1 MERPISGIGL
11 DQPLAA
17 CLPAGSA
24 PRNPMRSG
32 ITNTMS
38 SEIYIFAGGGTGG
51 HLYPG
56 LAVADELTRL
66 RPDARIVFAC
76 SSREIDRRILDPLP
90 YAVVPQPIRPL
101 PRRPG
106 DLLPFLRAWRESG
119 RLARE
124 LVRDLKP
131 AAVLGLGGFAA
142 APVVKRAARAGIRTA
157 MLNPDAVPGKANAYL
172 AKNADA
178 IFTQFES
185 TGGAFAAGVRGKVR
199 CVGCPI
205 RSSFLAADRAEA
217 IAHFGLDAHRK
228 TLLVLGGSLGAES
241 VNQAFALLAGR
252 MDDLTETWQVIHITG
267 ASKGDEH
274 GWASPDSSGCHPKI
288 VVHAVEYCDR
298 MDLAYAAADV
308 ALCRAGASTVGEVS
322 ATGTPAVFLPYPWHK
337 DQHQKLNAADLV
349 NAGAAM
355 VIEDAKDPAAN
366 ADALADQFLPILRT
380 PACLADMTQ
389 AAAAAAKP
397 AAARHVAE
405 WLSRG

>member
-1 MERPISGIGL
+1 MP
-11 DQPLAA
+11 
-17 CLPAGSA
+17 
-24 PRNPMRSG
+24 
-32 ITNTMS
+32 
-38 SEIYIFAGGGTGG
+38 SETYIFAGGGTGG

-56 LAVADELTRL
+56 LAVADEMTRL
-66 RPDARIVFAC
+66 RPDAKIVFAC

-106 DLLPFLRAWRESG
+106 DLTGFLRAWRASG

-124 LVRDLKP
+124 LVCDLKP
-131 AAVLGLGGFAA
+131 AAVLGLGGFAG
-142 APVVKRAARAGIRTA
+142 APVVKRAAKVGIRTA

-172 AKNADA
+172 ATRADA

-185 TGGAFAAGVRGKVR
+185 TADAFTPGVRGKVR

-205 RSSFLAADRAEA
+205 RGSFLAAGRDEA
-217 IAHFGLDAHRK
+217 VAHFGLDAHRK

-252 MDDLTETWQVIHITG
+252 MDELAETWQVIHITG
-267 ASKGDEH
+267 AAKGSED
-274 GWASPDSSGCHPKI
+274 GGDTQAGQPAIGI
-288 VVHAVEYCDR
+288 RTVEYCDR

-349 NAGAAM
+349 HTGAAM
-355 VIEDAKDPAAN
+355 VIEDTKDPAAN
-366 ADALADQFLPILRT
+366 ADALAEQFLPILRT
-380 PACLADMTQ
+380 PARLAEMTQ
-389 AAAAAAKP
+389 ASAAAAKP
-397 AAARHVAE
+397 DAARQVAE
-405 WLSRG
+405 WLVRG

>member
-1 MERPISGIGL
+1 
-11 DQPLAA
+11 
-17 CLPAGSA
+17 
-24 PRNPMRSG
+24 
-32 ITNTMS
+32 MS
-38 SEIYIFAGGGTGG
+38 SEIHILAGGGTGG

-66 RPDARIVFAC
+66 RPDAKIVFAC
-76 SSREIDRRILDPLP
+76 SDREIDRRILDALP
-90 YAVVPQPIRPL
+90 YAVVPQPIQPL

-106 DLLPFLRAWRESG
+106 DLLGFLRAWRASG

-172 AKNADA
+172 ATRADA
-178 IFTQFES
+178 IFTQFEA
-185 TGGAFAAGVRGKVR
+185 TGEAFAPSVRGKVR

-205 RSSFLAADRAEA
+205 RSNFLTAGRDEA
-217 IAHFGLDAHRK
+217 IEHFGLDTGRK

-252 MDDLTETWQVIHITG
+252 MDDLAETWQVIHITG
-267 ASKGDEH
+267 ASKGNEH
-274 GWASPDSSGCHPKI
+274 GGANQPSHTTIGI
-288 VVHAVEYCDR
+288 RTVEYCDR

-322 ATGTPAVFLPYPWHK
+322 ATGTPAAFLPYPWHK

-349 NAGAAM
+349 HAGAAM
-355 VIEDAKDPAAN
+355 VIEDVKAPAAN
-366 ADALADQFLPILRT
+366 AGALTEQFLPILRH
-380 PACLADMTQ
+380 PARLTDMTQ
-389 AAAAAAKP
+389 AAHAAANP
-397 AAARHVAE
+397 HAAQQVAE
-405 WLSRG
+405 WLAGG